1 MPFAN
6 HGSLITCLLQEFG
19 HGLLAS
25 VEIVAVVAKSVFM
38 AVLTREHA
46 GAAWSRNGVGH
57 VAVAENK
64 SFLSYFVNVGCGDSI
79 PVGIGTDSLTGM
91 IVGHDVDDVER
102 FVDFGFIFLSSAG
115 GEKKTGADG
124 REYS

>member
-1 MPFAN
+1 
-6 HGSLITCLLQEFG
+6 
-19 HGLLAS
+19 
-25 VEIVAVVAKSVFM
+25 M

-79 PVGIGTDSLTGM
+79 PVGIGTDSLPGM

-102 FVDFGFIFLSSAG
+102 FSVFNTLFLSGAGSEEEAG
-115 GEKKTGADG
+115 GECT
-124 REYS
+124 